1 MRLETVISVS
11 VAVLVSLASCDDAKP
26 ETIYLPYSET
36 EDVDFTIARPSN
48 IGCYQ
53 WYVHLLPKLLQTYL
67 YFIIQDDRKRRCY

>member
-11 VAVLVSLASCDDAKP
+11 LTLLVSLASSDEAKP

-36 EDVDFTIARPSN
+36 EDVDFTIARPNN

-53 WYVHLLPKLLQTYL
+53 WY
-67 YFIIQDDRKRRCY
+67 

>member
-11 VAVLVSLASCDDAKP
+11 LAVLVSLASSDEAKP

-36 EDVDFTIARPSN
+36 EDVDFTIARPNN

-53 WYVHLLPKLLQTYL
+53 WYQSYIFVAKTGLTYSKL
-67 YFIIQDDRKRRCY
+67 QDN